1 MCVLLKPYLHI
12 LLSKKI
18 DIGIFRFQKRTLLT
32 ELFIGYVRLCV
43 ADCYPSDIRLS
54 DLLFSQIH
62 YIAKKEKCIIKMEMQ
77 KKKTIIFINA
87 SKIKA

>member
-18 DIGIFRFQKRTLLT
+18 DIFRFQKRTLLT

-77 KKKTIIFINA
+77 KKNNYLH
-87 SKIKA
+87 